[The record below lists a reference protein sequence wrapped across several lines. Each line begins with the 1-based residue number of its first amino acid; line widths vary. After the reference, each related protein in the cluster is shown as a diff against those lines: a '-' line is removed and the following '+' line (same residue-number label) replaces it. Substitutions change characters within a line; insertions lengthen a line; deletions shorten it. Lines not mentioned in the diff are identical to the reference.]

1 MCSSDLNLEPF
12 FTQDY
17 AGPVQILFGV
27 HDEAD
32 PAIEVVRALQAKYPG
47 SDTAIVADTALYGA
61 NAKISN
67 LINMLPAARH
77 DTLVLSDSDI
87 AVGPKWLAQVTTALA
102 RPGVGIVTC
111 LYRGTDPYHY
121 QLWLPK
127 DYASAPSQPR
137 PTIFIAAPGGKA
149 GLGNMADW
157 IQRHGYVAV
166 LLEESRN
173 GDWEPTVGNFLAAHD
188 DVVKRVRVAEGRKVA
203 TGMSGAARACS
214 VFVGLRPGFGGLL
227 FQAAGYAPVGPNGAS
242 PLPGIKVP
250 AIAATFGEQ
259 DPNYAEG
266 PRMKR
271 LFGDRMELFEFRGGH
286 QWAPKE
292 TVEEA
297 LDSIDARLPK

>member
-1 MCSSDLNLEPF
+1 MRSLRLLLAVATSGALSATAATNAEKARATADAMK
-12 FTQDY
+12 
-17 AGPVQILFGV
+17 AGGGPAGSATAGAKVVAPAPARAATDDFRPTP
-27 HDEAD
+27 AD
-32 PAIEVVRALQAKYPG
+32 APL
-47 SDTAIVADTALYGA
+47 VAGGLTR
-61 NAKISN
+61 I
-67 LINMLPAARH
+67 
-77 DTLVLSDSDI
+77 
-87 AVGPKWLAQVTTALA
+87 
-102 RPGVGIVTC
+102 TC

-121 QLWLPK
+121 QLWLPA
-127 DYASAPSQPR
+127 DYAAAPAKAR
-137 PTIFIAAPGGKA
+137 PTLFIAAPGGKA
-149 GLGNMADW
+149 TLGNMADW
-157 IQRHGYVAV
+157 VQRHGYVAV

-188 DVVKRVRVAEGRKVA
+188 DVVRRVRVAEGRKVA

-227 FQAAGYAPVGPNGAS
+227 FQAAGYAPVGPTGAS

-250 AIAATFGEQ
+250 AIAATFGEK

>member
-1 MCSSDLNLEPF
+1 MRIPHLLL
-12 FTQDY
+12 
-17 AGPVQILFGV
+17 AGSTLLAVTAV
-27 HDEAD
+27 AATNAEKARATAEAMKAGGG
-32 PAIEVVRALQAKYPG
+32 PR
-47 SDTAIVADTALYGA
+47 
-61 NAKISN
+61 
-67 LINMLPAARH
+67 PAATTGAKVVPGRAGA
-77 DTLVLSDSDI
+77 DDFRPTPAD
-87 AVGPKWLAQVTTALA
+87 APLAAGGLT
-102 RPGVGIVTC
+102 RITC

-121 QLWLPK
+121 QLWLPA
-127 DYASAPSQPR
+127 DYASTPTLAR
-137 PTIFIAAPGGKA
+137 PTLFIAAPGGKA
-149 GLGNMADW
+149 TMGEMADW
-157 IQRHGYVAV
+157 IRRHGYIAV
-166 LLEESRN
+166 MLEESRN

-203 TGMSGAARACS
+203 TGLSGGARACS

-227 FQAAGYAPVGPNGAS
+227 FQAAGYATVGPNGAS
-242 PLPGIKVP
+242 PLPGIKAP
-250 AIAATFGEQ
+250 ALAATFGEK

>member
-1 MCSSDLNLEPF
+1 MMQPLH
-12 FTQDY
+12 
-17 AGPVQILFGV
+17 LFL
-27 HDEAD
+27 
-32 PAIEVVRALQAKYPG
+32 VVA
-47 SDTAIVADTALYGA
+47 
-61 NAKISN
+61 
-67 LINMLPAARH
+67 
-77 DTLVLSDSDI
+77 TLVAGSAS
-87 AVGPKWLAQVTTALA
+87 AATNAEKARATAEAMKAGGGPSGSATAGAKVVSPAPPRAAADDFRPTPADAPLAAGGLT
-102 RPGVGIVTC
+102 RITC

>member
-1 MCSSDLNLEPF
+1 MK
-12 FTQDY
+12 
-17 AGPVQILFGV
+17 AGGGP
-27 HDEAD
+27 
-32 PAIEVVRALQAKYPG
+32 R
-47 SDTAIVADTALYGA
+47 
-61 NAKISN
+61 
-67 LINMLPAARH
+67 PAATTGAKVVPARAGA
-77 DTLVLSDSDI
+77 DDFRPTPAD
-87 AVGPKWLAQVTTALA
+87 APLAAGGLT
-102 RPGVGIVTC
+102 RITC

-121 QLWLPK
+121 QLWLPA
-127 DYASAPSQPR
+127 DYASTPTLAR
-137 PTIFIAAPGGKA
+137 PTLFIAAPGGKA
-149 GLGNMADW
+149 TMGEMADW
-157 IQRHGYVAV
+157 IRRHGYIAV
-166 LLEESRN
+166 MLEESRN

-203 TGMSGAARACS
+203 TGLSGGARACS

-227 FQAAGYAPVGPNGAS
+227 FQAAGYATVGPNGAS
-242 PLPGIKVP
+242 PLPGIKAP
-250 AIAATFGEQ
+250 ALAATFGEK

>member
-1 MCSSDLNLEPF
+1 MRIPHLLL
-12 FTQDY
+12 
-17 AGPVQILFGV
+17 AGAALLAVTAV
-27 HDEAD
+27 AATNAEKARATAEAMKAGGG
-32 PAIEVVRALQAKYPG
+32 PR
-47 SDTAIVADTALYGA
+47 
-61 NAKISN
+61 
-67 LINMLPAARH
+67 PAATTGAKVVPARAGA
-77 DTLVLSDSDI
+77 DDFRPTPAD
-87 AVGPKWLAQVTTALA
+87 APLAAGGLT
-102 RPGVGIVTC
+102 RITC

-121 QLWLPK
+121 QLWLPA
-127 DYASAPSQPR
+127 DYASTPTLAR
-137 PTIFIAAPGGKA
+137 PTLFIAAPGGKA
-149 GLGNMADW
+149 TMGEMADW
-157 IQRHGYVAV
+157 IRRHGYIAV
-166 LLEESRN
+166 MLEESRN

-227 FQAAGYAPVGPNGAS
+227 FQAAGYAAVGPNGAS

-250 AIAATFGEQ
+250 AIAATFGEK

-286 QWAPKE
+286 QWAPQA

>member
-1 MCSSDLNLEPF
+1 MRILTLLL
-12 FTQDY
+12 
-17 AGPVQILFGV
+17 AGATLLAVTAV
-27 HDEAD
+27 AATNAEKARATAEAMKAGGG
-32 PAIEVVRALQAKYPG
+32 PR
-47 SDTAIVADTALYGA
+47 
-61 NAKISN
+61 
-67 LINMLPAARH
+67 PAATTGAKVVPARAGA
-77 DTLVLSDSDI
+77 DDFRPTPAD
-87 AVGPKWLAQVTTALA
+87 APLAAGGLT
-102 RPGVGIVTC
+102 RITC

-121 QLWLPK
+121 QLWLPA
-127 DYASAPSQPR
+127 DYASTPTLAR
-137 PTIFIAAPGGKA
+137 PTLFIAAPGGKA
-149 GLGNMADW
+149 TMGEMADW
-157 IQRHGYVAV
+157 IRRHGYIAV
-166 LLEESRN
+166 MLEESRN

-203 TGMSGAARACS
+203 TGLSGGARACS

-227 FQAAGYAPVGPNGAS
+227 FQAAGYATVGPNGAS
-242 PLPGIKVP
+242 PLPGIK
-250 AIAATFGEQ
+250 ASALAATFGEK

>member
-1 MCSSDLNLEPF
+1 MRIPHLLL
-12 FTQDY
+12 
-17 AGPVQILFGV
+17 AGATLLAVTAVAATNAEQARATA
-27 HDEAD
+27 EAMKAGGGPRATATTGAKVV
-32 PAIEVVRALQAKYPG
+32 PARAG
-47 SDTAIVADTALYGA
+47 ADDFRPT
-61 NAKISN
+61 
-67 LINMLPAARH
+67 PADA
-77 DTLVLSDSDI
+77 
-87 AVGPKWLAQVTTALA
+87 PLAAGGLT
-102 RPGVGIVTC
+102 RITC

-121 QLWLPK
+121 QLWLPA
-127 DYASAPSQPR
+127 DYASTPTLAR
-137 PTIFIAAPGGKA
+137 PTLFIAAPGGKA
-149 GLGNMADW
+149 TMGEMADW
-157 IQRHGYVAV
+157 IRRHGYIAV
-166 LLEESRN
+166 MLEESRN

-203 TGMSGAARACS
+203 TGLSGGARACS

-227 FQAAGYAPVGPNGAS
+227 FQAAGYATVGPNGAS
-242 PLPGIKVP
+242 PLPGIKAP
-250 AIAATFGEQ
+250 ALAATFGEK

>member
-1 MCSSDLNLEPF
+1 MRLPRLLLAVATSGALSATAATNAEKARA
-12 FTQDY
+12 TAEAMK
-17 AGPVQILFGV
+17 AGGGPAGSATAGAKVVSPAPPRAPVDDFRPTP
-27 HDEAD
+27 AD
-32 PAIEVVRALQAKYPG
+32 APL
-47 SDTAIVADTALYGA
+47 VAGGLTR
-61 NAKISN
+61 I
-67 LINMLPAARH
+67 
-77 DTLVLSDSDI
+77 
-87 AVGPKWLAQVTTALA
+87 
-102 RPGVGIVTC
+102 TC

-121 QLWLPK
+121 QLWLPA
-127 DYASAPSQPR
+127 DYAAAPTKAR
-137 PTIFIAAPGGKA
+137 PTLFIAAPGGKA
-149 GLGNMADW
+149 TLGNMADW
-157 IQRHGYVAV
+157 VQRHGYVAV
-166 LLEESRN
+166 MLEESRN

-188 DVVKRVRVAEGRKVA
+188 DVVRRVRVAEGRKVA

-227 FQAAGYAPVGPNGAS
+227 FQAAGYAPVGPTGAS

-250 AIAATFGEQ
+250 AIAATFGET

>member
-1 MCSSDLNLEPF
+1 MRIPHLPLVAA
-12 FTQDY
+12 TLL
-17 AGPVQILFGV
+17 AGTAVAATNAEKARATA
-27 HDEAD
+27 EAM
-32 PAIEVVRALQAKYPG
+32 RAGGGPGGSASAGAK
-47 SDTAIVADTALYGA
+47 V
-61 NAKISN
+61 
-67 LINMLPAARH
+67 
-77 DTLVLSDSDI
+77 
-87 AVGPKWLAQVTTALA
+87 VGPTPARAAADDFRPTPMDAPLTAGGLT
-102 RPGVGIVTC
+102 RITC

-121 QLWLPK
+121 QLWLPA
-127 DYASAPSQPR
+127 DYAAAPTRAR
-137 PTIFIAAPGGKA
+137 PALFVAAPGGKA
-149 GLGNMADW
+149 TLGAMAEW
-157 IQRHGYVAV
+157 VQRHGYVAV

-173 GDWEPTVGNFLAAHD
+173 GDWEPTIGNFLAAHD

-203 TGMSGAARACS
+203 TGLSGGARACS

-227 FQAAGYAPVGPNGAS
+227 FQAAGYATVGPNGAS
-242 PLPGIKVP
+242 PLPGIRVT
-250 AIAATFGEQ
+250 AIAATFGEK